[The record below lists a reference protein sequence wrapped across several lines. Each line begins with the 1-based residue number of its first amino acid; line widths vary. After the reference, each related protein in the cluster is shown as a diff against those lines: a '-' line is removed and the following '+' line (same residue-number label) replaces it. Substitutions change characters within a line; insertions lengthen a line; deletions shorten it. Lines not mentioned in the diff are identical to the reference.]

1 MKQAMEQK
9 HEEREKPSL
18 VRRIVDTV
26 VGIGIIAMVGFL
38 KWKAGLGDL
47 YFGIGL
53 LLGGTF
59 VSKSLVADFGQSILE
74 KLKK

>member
-1 MKQAMEQK
+1 MQALKEK

-18 VRRIVDTV
+18 VRRVVDTL
-26 VGIGIIAMVGFL
+26 VGVGIIAMVGFL

-59 VSKSLVADFGQSILE
+59 VSKSLVADFSQSVFS
-74 KLKK
+74 KLKR

>member
-1 MKQAMEQK
+1 MQALREK
-9 HEEREKPSL
+9 HEERDKPSL
-18 VRRIVDTV
+18 VRRVVDTL
-26 VGIGIIAMVGFL
+26 VGVGIIAMVGFL

-59 VSKSLVADFGQSILE
+59 VSKSLVADFGQSILS
-74 KLKK
+74 KLKR

>member
-1 MKQAMEQK
+1 MQALKEK

-18 VRRIVDTV
+18 VRRVVDTL
-26 VGIGIIAMVGFL
+26 VGVGIIAMVGFL

-59 VSKSLVADFGQSILE
+59 VSKSLVADFGQSILT
-74 KLKK
+74 KLKR

>member
-1 MKQAMEQK
+1 MQALKEK

-18 VRRIVDTV
+18 VRRVVDTL
-26 VGIGIIAMVGFL
+26 VGVGIIAMVGFL

-47 YFGIGL
+47 YFGIGF

-59 VSKSLVADFGQSILE
+59 VSKSLVADFGQLILS
-74 KLKK
+74 KLKR